1 MTQPETDRRT
11 ADPIGRITCFE
22 TGVEIGLLYQWDN
35 GETQVVIYED
45 QAFKAP
51 GPPILRQT
59 D

>member
-1 MTQPETDRRT
+1 MKQPETDRQT
-11 ADPIGRITCFE
+11 ADPTGRIMCFE

-51 GPPILRQT
+51 VPPILRQT